1 MAKRDYIQHRKQRL
15 IAQGFLPFEAEYY
28 ARFPLNQPGMR
39 KIIRSRIK
47 QVKQAREAGI
57 ASPVIPSYIQDSYK
71 AKGYV
76 DAKGKLDAE
85 VYNSN
90 LFDELEKPAKKR
102 KQLFI
107 IPSRYTVYRRLVQ
120 ARFAVQDA
128 GNLADSIPPEVLPE
142 RMKMYKALR
151 KAHYSPYEAIY
162 IVTAQTPEDKHGKSR
177 LQKLDL
183 TQDVWQT
190 AMKERDTWFKK
201 TVKAFIDKGMPR
213 DKAAIAAINEVDR
226 WYRKDKQ
233 RTPFDEVEDI
243 SPSGPSKPTVDFKDA
258 LENRKKKQRGE
269 KMPWR
274 TRG

>member
-1 MAKRDYIQHRKQRL
+1 MAKRDYMQQRKQQL
-15 IAQGFLPFEAEYY
+15 IKQGFLPFEAEYY
-28 ARFPLNQPGMR
+28 ARFPINQPGMQ
-39 KIIRSRIK
+39 KIIRSRVK
-47 QVKQAREAGI
+47 QIKQAREAGI
-57 ASPVIPSYIQDSYK
+57 ASPAIPSYIQDSYK

-107 IPSRYTVYRRLVQ
+107 IPSRYTVYRRLVK

-128 GNLADSIPPEVLPE
+128 GTLADSIPPEVLPE
-142 RMKMYKALR
+142 RMKMYESLR

-162 IVTAQTPEDKHGKSR
+162 IVTAQTPEDKHGKTK

-190 AMKERDTWFKK
+190 AMKERDTWFKR
-201 TVKAFIDKGMPR
+201 TVKAFVDKGMPS
-213 DKAAIAAINEVDR
+213 DKAARAAINEVDR
-226 WYRKDKQ
+226 WYRKNKQ
-233 RTPFDEVEDI
+233 RTPFDEIEDI
-243 SPSGPSKPTVDFKDA
+243 SPTGPPKPTVDFKDA
-258 LENRKKKQRGE
+258 LENRKKKQREE

-274 TRG
+274 EGR